1 MQRPSLLNR
10 ILLIVILTV
19 ATLIVFSP
27 VCSFDF
33 VNWDDG
39 GNIYNNPY
47 LNPPSSGNILFFW
60 KGPYNGLYIPLT
72 YTVWLAVA
80 LISQKPGSA
89 GKFERL
95 NPGFFHATNLVFHI
109 ASVIVV
115 FYILRL
121 LIKHSPPKSCSQS
134 TEGCNSRVDLAAAI
148 GASLFALHPLQ
159 AEPVAWVT
167 GLKDVLCGFLSFTSI
182 WIYLLYATTVDSYKR
197 HILFVAATV
206 IYLLA
211 LLAKPTAVVV
221 PLIVWVLDYFLLTRS
236 FKKTVSGP
244 LVWAI
249 ISMLISVLT
258 ISVQPLTSKIFVT
271 PFYLRPF
278 IVLDSV
284 TFYLGKLLFPFML
297 IHDYS
302 RTPEYVLSL
311 SFSRAAYLFPFLLIG
326 IVWFQKSYRRLWLV
340 SLSIFFI
347 GFLPVSGIVPF
358 GYQSFSTVADRYLY
372 ISMIGPAML
381 FADVV
386 NHSRQKSVM
395 VLSVLILSLMVVLS
409 AFQAGYWQDIVTLLT
424 HTIKINPRSHISYY
438 NMGIYASDRGD
449 IDEAINH
456 FSNAIKANGNYAP
469 AHNNLGNMFARKER
483 LDEAVSQY
491 LMAIKINP
499 EYARAHY
506 NLGVILFYQGKVDEA
521 VEHYYKS
528 LQIDP
533 DIPSARKK
541 LLEALEV
548 QKNKALKKP

>member
-1 MQRPSLLNR
+1 MQRHALLTQ
-10 ILLIVILTV
+10 ILLIAMLTA
-19 ATLIVFSP
+19 ATLIVFLP
-27 VCSFDF
+27 VCGFDF

-39 GNIYNNPY
+39 GNVYDNPY
-47 LNPPSSGNILFFW
+47 LNPPLLENILFFW
-60 KGPYNGLYIPLT
+60 QGPYQGLYIPLT

-80 LISQKPGSA
+80 WISQKPGSA
-89 GKFERL
+89 GQVEL
-95 NPGFFHATNLVFHI
+95 MNPRFFHAANLILHI

-121 LIKHSPPKSCSQS
+121 LIKHSPQRDCSQPPV
-134 TEGCNSRVDLAAAI
+134 GRRSRVDLAAAI

-182 WIYLLYATTVDSYKR
+182 WIYLVYATTVDSYKR
-197 HILFVAATV
+197 RILFVAATV

-211 LLAKPTAVVV
+211 LLAKPSAVVV

-236 FKKTVSGP
+236 FKKTVSVP
-244 LVWAI
+244 LLWAI
-249 ISMLISVLT
+249 ISILMSVLT

-311 SFSRAAYLFPFLLIG
+311 SFSRAAYLFPLLLIG
-326 IVWFQKSYRRLWLV
+326 IVWFQKSYRRLCLV
-340 SLSIFFI
+340 SLSVFLI

-358 GYQSFSTVADRYLY
+358 GFQSFSTVADRYLY
-372 ISMIGPAML
+372 LSMIGPAIL
-381 FADVV
+381 SAVIVDR
-386 NHSRQKSVM
+386 SRQKNVIA
-395 VLSVLILSLMVVLS
+395 LSIIILSLMMVLS
-409 AFQAGYWQDIVTLLT
+409 AIQARYWQDTVTLLS
-424 HTIKINPRSHISYY
+424 HTIKINPRSHISHY

-449 IDEAINH
+449 IDEAVNH
-456 FSNAIKANGNYAP
+456 FSNAIKARGNYAP
-469 AHNNLGNMFARKER
+469 AYNNLGNMLARKER

-506 NLGVILFYQGKVDEA
+506 NLGVVLSYQGKVDEA
-521 VEHYYKS
+521 VDHYYKS

-533 DIPSARKK
+533 AYPSARTK
-541 LLEALEV
+541 LLEALEA
-548 QKNKALKKP
+548 QKNKKR